1 MKWDNSILRN
11 YGWCREITDLETKTR
26 RGRKVAAMAENGQ
39 VIGVGTGSSS
49 YVGLCELAKRIHEEG
64 LRVTVIPA
72 AGEIYL
78 ACASQGIPVTS
89 LSAARPDW
97 CFDGADEIGANGD
110 VVKGR
115 GGGLYKE
122 KLIIAAAKKRFII
135 AEDKKFVDRVGAV
148 PVPVEVFTDAIH
160 LVTEGLVALGAT
172 SVNLRLATSKDG
184 PVITEHGNALLD
196 CRFEKITDGMER
208 EIKAIPGVI
217 DSGLFQG
224 YNFEFV
230 RD

>member
-1 MKWDNSILRN
+1 MKWDNSILQN
-11 YGWCREITDLETKTR
+11 YGWCREITDLETKMR
-26 RGRKVAAMAENGQ
+26 RGRKVAAMAQDGQ

-49 YVGLCELAKRIHEEG
+49 YVGLCELAKRIREEN
-64 LRVTVIPA
+64 LHVTVIPA

-78 ACASQGIPVTS
+78 ACAAMGIPTTS

-122 KLIIAAAKKRFII
+122 KLIIAAAQKRFII
-135 AEDKKFVDRVGAV
+135 AEDKKFVERVGAV
-148 PVPVEVFTDAIH
+148 PIPVEVFTDAIH
-160 LVTEGLVALGAT
+160 LVADGLVALGAT
-172 SVNLRLATSKDG
+172 SVKLRLATSKDG

-196 CRFEKITDGMER
+196 CFFAEIGEGMEK
-208 EIKAIPGVI
+208 EIKSIPGVI

-224 YNFEFV
+224 YQFDFV